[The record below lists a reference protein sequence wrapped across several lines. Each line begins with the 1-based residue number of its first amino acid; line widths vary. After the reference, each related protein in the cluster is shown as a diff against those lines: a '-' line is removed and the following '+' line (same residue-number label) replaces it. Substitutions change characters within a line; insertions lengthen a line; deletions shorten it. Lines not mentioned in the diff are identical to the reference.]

1 MALKQYK
8 PYTPGTRT
16 RVDLLKNELTADKPE
31 KSLTSGKKSYGGRG
45 AGGRISVRHQGG
57 GHKQKYRDIDFKRNK
72 YGIPGT
78 VKTIEYDPNRSANIA
93 LVFYADGEKRYI
105 LAPKGLQVG
114 QKIMSGETATLEVA
128 NALPLEIIPV
138 GFTVHNIELTIGKG
152 GQMARSAGASAMIA
166 AKDGEYVTL
175 KLPSGEM
182 RMVHKRCYATIGVV
196 GNEDHMNTSLGKAGR
211 SRWKGIRPSVRGMV
225 MNPVDHP
232 LGGGEGSGKGR
243 NPVTPWGQPCRGYKT
258 RNKRKVSSKF
268 IVSRRKTGGR

>member
-1 MALKQYK
+1 MALKVYK

-16 RVDLLKNELTADKPE
+16 RIDLSRDEITADKPE
-31 KSLTSGKKSYGGRG
+31 KSLTSGKKSHGGRG

-93 LVFYADGEKRYI
+93 LVFYADGDKRYI
-105 LAPKGLQVG
+105 LAPKGLNVG
-114 QKIMSGETATLEVA
+114 QKIVSGEGATLDVA
-128 NALPLEIIPV
+128 NALPLESIPV

-152 GQMARSAGASAMIA
+152 GQMARSAGASALVA
-166 AKDGEYVTL
+166 AKDGEYVSL
-175 KLPSGEM
+175 KLPSGEL
-182 RMVHKRCYATIGVV
+182 RLVHKRCYATIGEV
-196 GNEDHMNTSLGKAGR
+196 GNGDHMNTSLGKAGR
-211 SRWKGIRPSVRGMV
+211 SRWRGIRPTVRGMV

-232 LGGGEGSGKGR
+232 LGGGEGAGKGH

-258 RNKRKVSSKF
+258 RNKRKVSDKF
-268 IVSRRKTGGR
+268 IVSRRKK

>member
-1 MALKQYK
+1 MALKVYK
-8 PYTPGTRT
+8 PMTAGTRT
-16 RVDLLKNELTADKPE
+16 RIDLGRDEITADRPE
-31 KSLTSGKKSYGGRG
+31 KSLTSGKKSHGGRG

-57 GHKQKYRDIDFKRNK
+57 GHKQKYRDIDFKRDK

-93 LVFYADGEKRYI
+93 LVFYADGDKRYI
-105 LAPKGLQVG
+105 IAPKGLTVG
-114 QKIMSGETATLEVA
+114 QKIMSGETATLDVA
-128 NALPLEIIPV
+128 NALPLEVIPV

-152 GQMARSAGASAMIA
+152 GQMARSAGASAMVA
-166 AKDGEYVTL
+166 AKEGEYVTI

-182 RMVHKRCYATIGVV
+182 RLVHKRCYATIGEV

-211 SRWKGIRPSVRGMV
+211 SRWRGIRPTVRGMS

-232 LGGGEGSGKGR
+232 LGGGEGRGKGR

-258 RNKRKVSSKF
+258 RNKRKTSNKF
-268 IVSRRKTGGR
+268 IVSRRK

>member
-1 MALKQYK
+1 MALKVYK

-16 RVDLLKNELTADKPE
+16 RIDLQRDVITADRPE
-31 KSLTSGKKSYGGRG
+31 KSLTSGKKSNGGRG

-57 GHKQKYRDIDFKRNK
+57 GHKQKYRDIDFKRDK
-72 YGIPGT
+72 FGIPGT

-105 LAPKGLQVG
+105 LAPKGLVVG
-114 QKIMSGETATLEVA
+114 QKILSGDNAALEVA

-152 GQMARSAGASAMIA
+152 GQMARSAGASALVA
-166 AKDGEYVTL
+166 AKEGEYVTI

-182 RMVHKRCYATIGVV
+182 RLVHKRCFATIGEV

-211 SRWKGIRPSVRGMV
+211 SRWRGIRPAVKGMN

-232 LGGGEGSGKGR
+232 LGGGEGRGKGR

-258 RNKRKVSSKF
+258 RNKRKVSDKF
-268 IVSRRKTGGR
+268 IVSRRKK

>member
-1 MALKQYK
+1 MALKVYK

-16 RVDLLKNELTADKPE
+16 RIDLQRDVITADRPE
-31 KSLTSGKKSYGGRG
+31 KSLTSGKKSNGGRG

-57 GHKQKYRDIDFKRNK
+57 GHKQKYRDIDFKRDK
-72 YGIPGT
+72 FGIPGT

-105 LAPKGLQVG
+105 LAPKGLVVG
-114 QKIMSGETATLEVA
+114 QKILSGENAALEVA

-152 GQMARSAGASAMIA
+152 GQMARSAGASALVA
-166 AKDGEYVTL
+166 AKEGEYVTI

-182 RMVHKRCYATIGVV
+182 RLVHKRCFATIGEV

-211 SRWKGIRPSVRGMV
+211 SRWRGIRPAVKGMN

-232 LGGGEGSGKGR
+232 LGGGEGRGKGR

-258 RNKRKVSSKF
+258 RNKRKVSDKF
-268 IVSRRKTGGR
+268 IVSRRKK